1 MSGIHACGVYLPR
14 LRLERTT
21 VATATAWMNPPAGK
35 SAQGARAICSW
46 DEDSLT
52 MGVAAARNCLQ
63 HAQVSTIARIDFAS
77 TTLPFADR
85 SNAGLLAA
93 ALALDG
99 AVSVADVTGSLRC
112 ATSALIQALQNDA
125 STLLVVAEKRQ
136 AKPGSAQEMELGHGA
151 AAMLVGGGDAAV
163 STLSSASLARDF
175 VDHHRDADAD
185 FDYAFE
191 ERWVRDEAYFKL
203 VPATIRQA
211 LDSAQVAAS
220 AITHFICPGSPA
232 IAKRIAQTCEFPAA
246 AVTPDLTVRIGN
258 LGCAH
263 ALFALALALDSAP
276 AGATLVLVG
285 FGQGVDVLVLRVN
298 RRTQAEP
305 VVTQTIDGGVPEKS
319 YVRYLSNNG
328 LLDMDFGMR
337 AERDHRS
344 AQTTAYR
351 RRDALTAFIGG
362 RCERCNAV
370 QFPRSRVCVNPR
382 CRQTDTQVPHRL
394 ADQGGRVKTFTED
407 WQAYSPRP
415 PYIYGN
421 VTFAQGGNLFME
433 FCDLE
438 PGELQ
443 VDTPVRFQF
452 RIKDI
457 DRVRHFKRYFWKA
470 APAR

>member
-21 VATATAWMNPPAGK
+21 IAAATGWMNPPAGK
-35 SAQGARAICSW
+35 AAAGARAICNW

-52 MGVAAARNCLQ
+52 MAVAAARDCLSR
-63 HAQVSTIARIDFAS
+63 AESAVVERIQLAS

-85 SNAGLLAA
+85 SNAGVLAA

-99 AVSVADVTGSLRC
+99 AVEVADVTGSLRC
-112 ATSALIQALQNDA
+112 ATSALVQALRSDA
-125 STLLVVAEKRQ
+125 PTLLVAAEKRQ
-136 AKPGSAQEMELGHGA
+136 AKPGSAQDMELGHGA
-151 AAMLVGGGDAAV
+151 AAVLVAGGEAAV
-163 STLSSASLARDF
+163 TMLGAATLTRDF

-191 ERWVRDEAYFKL
+191 ERWVRDEAFVKL
-203 VPATIRQA
+203 LPATIQQA
-211 LDSAQVAAS
+211 LQDARAA
-220 AITHFICPGSPA
+220 ANAVTHFLCPGSLA
-232 IAKRIAQTCEFPAA
+232 VAKRIAHLCGFAPET
-246 AVTPDLTVRIGN
+246 VTADLTTRIGN
-258 LGCAH
+258 LGSAH
-263 ALFALALALDSAP
+263 ALFALAHALDTAP

-298 RRTQAEP
+298 RRSQRDP
-305 VVTQTIDGGVPEKS
+305 VAAKYLDGGVPEKS

-351 RRDALTAFIGG
+351 KRDALTAFVGG
-362 RCERCNAV
+362 RCERCNTV
-370 QFPRSRVCVNPR
+370 QFPRSRVCVNPQ

-421 VTFAQGGNLFME
+421 VTFAEGGNLFME

-443 VDTPVRFQF
+443 VDTQVTFQF

>member
-14 LRLERTT
+14 LRLERAT
-21 VATATAWMNPPAGK
+21 VAAATAWMNPPAGK
-35 SAQGARAICSW
+35 PAQGARAISNW

-52 MGVAAARNCLQ
+52 MGVAAARHCLQ
-63 HAQVSTIARIDFAS
+63 HAGSMTVARIALAS

-85 SNAGLLAA
+85 SNAGLLAG

-99 AVSVADVTGSLRC
+99 ALSVADVTGSLRC
-112 ATSALIQALQNDA
+112 ATSALIQALQSDT
-125 STLLVVAEKRQ
+125 STLLVAAEKRQ

-163 STLSSASLARDF
+163 SMLGSASLARDF
-175 VDHHRDADAD
+175 VDHYRDADAD

-191 ERWVRDEAYFKL
+191 ERWVRDEAYLKL
-203 VPATIRQA
+203 MPVTIRQA

-220 AITHFICPGSPA
+220 AITHFVCPGSPA
-232 IAKRIAQTCEFPAA
+232 IAKRIAQTCGFPAE
-246 AVTPDLTVRIGN
+246 AVTPDLTVRVGN
-258 LGCAH
+258 LGSAH

-276 AGATLVLVG
+276 AGAILVLVG
-285 FGQGVDVLVLRVN
+285 FGQGVDALVLRAN
-298 RRTQAEP
+298 RRTAQEP
-305 VVTQTIDGGVPEKS
+305 VIAKIIDSGVPEKS

-337 AERDHRS
+337 AERDQRS

-351 RRDALTAFIGG
+351 KRDALTAFVGG
-362 RCERCNAV
+362 RCERCGAV
-370 QFPRSRVCVNPR
+370 QFPRARVCVNPQ

-443 VDTPVRFQF
+443 VDTPVSFQF

-457 DRVRHFKRYFWKA
+457 DRLRHFKRYFWKA

>member
-1 MSGIHACGVYLPR
+1 MSGIQACGVYLPR

-21 VATATAWMNPPAGK
+21 VAAATGWMNPPAGK
-35 SAQGARAICSW
+35 PAHGARAISSW

-52 MGVAAARNCLQ
+52 MGVAAARNCLRR
-63 HAQVSTIARIDFAS
+63 AESSAIARVELAS

-112 ATSALIQALQNDA
+112 ATSALIRALQHDM
-125 STLLVVAEKRQ
+125 STLLVAAEKRQ

-151 AAMLVGGGDAAV
+151 AAVLIGGGDAAV
-163 STLSSASLARDF
+163 SMLGTASLARDF

-203 VPATIRQA
+203 VPATIAKA
-211 LDSAQVAAS
+211 LDSAQVAAT

-232 IAKRIAQTCEFPAA
+232 IAKRIAQTCGFPAE
-246 AVTPDLTVRIGN
+246 AVTPDLTIRVGN
-258 LGCAH
+258 LGSAH

-276 AGATLVLVG
+276 PDSTLVLVG

-298 RRTQAEP
+298 RRTQTEP
-305 VVTQTIDGGVPEKS
+305 IVAKTIDGGVPEKS

-351 RRDALTAFIGG
+351 KRDALTAFTGG
-362 RCERCNAV
+362 RCERCSTV
-370 QFPRSRVCVNPR
+370 QFPRSRVCVNPQ

-421 VTFAQGGNLFME
+421 VTFAEGGNLFME

-443 VDTPVRFQF
+443 VDAPVSFQF

>member
-1 MSGIHACGVYLPR
+1 MSGIQACGVYLPR

-21 VATATAWMNPPAGK
+21 VAAATGWMNPPAGK
-35 SAQGARAICSW
+35 PAHGARAISSW

-52 MGVAAARNCLQ
+52 MGVAAARNCLRR
-63 HAQVSTIARIDFAS
+63 AESSAIARVELAS

-112 ATSALIQALQNDA
+112 ATSALIRALQHDM
-125 STLLVVAEKRQ
+125 STLLVAAEKRQ

-151 AAMLVGGGDAAV
+151 AAMLVGGTDAAV
-163 STLSSASLARDF
+163 SMLGTASLARDF

-203 VPATIRQA
+203 VPATIAKA
-211 LDSAQVAAS
+211 LDSAQVAAT

-232 IAKRIAQTCEFPAA
+232 IAKRIAQTCGFPAE
-246 AVTPDLTVRIGN
+246 AVTPDLTIRVGN
-258 LGCAH
+258 LGSAH

-276 AGATLVLVG
+276 PDSTLVLVG

-298 RRTQAEP
+298 RRTQTEP
-305 VVTQTIDGGVPEKS
+305 IVAKTIDGGVPERS
-319 YVRYLSNNG
+319 YVRYLSNND

-351 RRDALTAFIGG
+351 KRDALTAFIGG
-362 RCERCNAV
+362 RCERCNTV
-370 QFPRSRVCVNPR
+370 QFPRSRVCVNPQ

-394 ADQGGRVKTFTED
+394 ADRGGRVKTFTED

-421 VTFAQGGNLFME
+421 VTFAEGGNLFME

-443 VDTPVRFQF
+443 VDSPVSFQF